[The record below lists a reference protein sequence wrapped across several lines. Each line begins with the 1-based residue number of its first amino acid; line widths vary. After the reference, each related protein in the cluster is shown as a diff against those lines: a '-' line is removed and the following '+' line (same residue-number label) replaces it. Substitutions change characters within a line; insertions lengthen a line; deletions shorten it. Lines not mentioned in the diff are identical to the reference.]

1 MDSSLIGVI
10 IGGSLSIIGLII
22 QKHYDAKNL
31 EKNRHEEKKL
41 RQFELKRKAY
51 ENFFMT
57 FSQYR
62 DSLILDFSPVVSATC
77 LLTLYG
83 NATIREKA
91 ARCCLLR
98 YGEFANKVGW
108 RRQIFK
114 NNFNDPNKV
123 GQFLNDPTTSA
134 PKEVVILLDEL
145 HGAIIRDVQAYFD
158 ES

>member
-1 MDSSLIGVI
+1 MDSNLIGVI

-51 ENFFMT
+51 ENFLMT

-91 ARCCLLR
+91 ARCCLLLMD
-98 YGEFANKVGW
+98 W
-108 RRQIFK
+108 RTQIFK

>member
-1 MDSSLIGVI
+1 M
-10 IGGSLSIIGLII
+10 
-22 QKHYDAKNL
+22 QKIS
-31 EKNRHEEKKL
+31 KNRHEEKKL

-91 ARCCLLR
+91 ARCCLLLMD
-98 YGEFANKVGW
+98 W
-108 RRQIFK
+108 RTQIFK

>member
-51 ENFFMT
+51 ENFLMT

-91 ARCCLLR
+91 ARCCLLLMD
-98 YGEFANKVGW
+98 W
-108 RRQIFK
+108 RTQIFK

>member
-1 MDSSLIGVI
+1 MDTTLIGVI

-51 ENFFMT
+51 ENFLMT

-62 DSLILDFSPVVSATC
+62 DSLILDFSPVVSAIC

-91 ARCCLLR
+91 ARCCLLLMD
-98 YGEFANKVGW
+98 W
-108 RRQIFK
+108 RTQIFK

-134 PKEVVILLDEL
+134 PKEVVLLLDEL
-145 HGAIIRDVQAYFD
+145 HWAVIRDVQAYFD

>member
-1 MDSSLIGVI
+1 MDTTLIGVI

-22 QKHYDAKNL
+22 QKHYDARNL

-51 ENFFMT
+51 ENFLMT

-83 NATIREKA
+83 NTTIREKA
-91 ARCCLLR
+91 ARCCLLLMD
-98 YGEFANKVGW
+98 W
-108 RRQIFK
+108 RTQIFK

-123 GQFLNDPTTSA
+123 GQFFKRSYNVGTKRSSY
-134 PKEVVILLDEL
+134 
-145 HGAIIRDVQAYFD
+145 IIR
-158 ES
+158 

>member
-1 MDSSLIGVI
+1 M
-10 IGGSLSIIGLII
+10 
-22 QKHYDAKNL
+22 QKISK
-31 EKNRHEEKKL
+31 KNRHEEKKL

-91 ARCCLLR
+91 ARCCLLLMD
-98 YGEFANKVGW
+98 W
-108 RRQIFK
+108 RTQIFK

>member
-91 ARCCLLR
+91 ARCCLLLMD
-98 YGEFANKVGW
+98 W
-108 RRQIFK
+108 RTQIFK

-158 ES
+158 ESQT

>member
-1 MDSSLIGVI
+1 MDTTLIGVI

-22 QKHYDAKNL
+22 QKHYDARNL

-41 RQFELKRKAY
+41 RQFKLKRKAY
-51 ENFFMT
+51 ENFLMT

-62 DSLILDFSPVVSATC
+62 DSLILDFSPVVSAIC

-91 ARCCLLR
+91 ARCCLLLMD
-98 YGEFANKVGW
+98 W
-108 RRQIFK
+108 RTQIFK

-123 GQFLNDPTTSA
+123 EQFLNDPTTSA
-134 PKEVVILLDEL
+134 PKDVVILLDEL
-145 HGAIIRDVQAYFD
+145 HGAIIRDIQAYFD

>member
-1 MDSSLIGVI
+1 MDTTLIGVI
-10 IGGSLSIIGLII
+10 IGGGLSIIGLII
-22 QKHYDAKNL
+22 QKHYDARNL

-41 RQFELKRKAY
+41 RQFKLKRKAY
-51 ENFFMT
+51 ENFLMT

-62 DSLILDFSPVVSATC
+62 DSLILDFSPVVSAIC

-91 ARCCLLR
+91 ARCCLLLMD
-98 YGEFANKVGW
+98 W
-108 RRQIFK
+108 RTQIFK

-123 GQFLNDPTTSA
+123 EQFLNDPTTSA

-145 HGAIIRDVQAYFD
+145 HGAIIRDIQAYFD

>member
-1 MDSSLIGVI
+1 
-10 IGGSLSIIGLII
+10 
-22 QKHYDAKNL
+22 
-31 EKNRHEEKKL
+31 
-41 RQFELKRKAY
+41 
-51 ENFFMT
+51 MT

-62 DSLILDFSPVVSATC
+62 DSLILDFSPVVSAIC

-91 ARCCLLR
+91 ARCCLLLMD
-98 YGEFANKVGW
+98 W
-108 RRQIFK
+108 RTQIFK

-134 PKEVVILLDEL
+134 PKEVVLLLDEL
-145 HGAIIRDVQAYFD
+145 HWAIIRDVQAYFD

>member
-1 MDSSLIGVI
+1 MDTTLIGVI

-51 ENFFMT
+51 ENFLMT

-62 DSLILDFSPVVSATC
+62 DSLILDFSPVVSAIC

-91 ARCCLLR
+91 ARCCLLLMD
-98 YGEFANKVGW
+98 W
-108 RRQIFK
+108 RTQIFK

-134 PKEVVILLDEL
+134 PKEVVLLLDEL
-145 HGAIIRDVQAYFD
+145 HWAIIRDVQAYFD

>member
-91 ARCCLLR
+91 ARYCLLR
-98 YGEFANKVGW
+98 HSSCCDA
-108 RRQIFK
+108 RQ
-114 NNFNDPNKV
+114 NF
-123 GQFLNDPTTSA
+123 
-134 PKEVVILLDEL
+134 L
-145 HGAIIRDVQAYFD
+145 HGNCRVLASMPTLAEQDLPQL
-158 ES
+158 S

>member
-91 ARCCLLR
+91 ARCCLLLMD
-98 YGEFANKVGW
+98 W
-108 RRQIFK
+108 RTQIFK

-123 GQFLNDPTTSA
+123 GQFF
-134 PKEVVILLDEL
+134 
-145 HGAIIRDVQAYFD
+145 GFF
-158 ES
+158 

>member
-1 MDSSLIGVI
+1 MNSSLIGVI

-51 ENFFMT
+51 ENFLMT

-91 ARCCLLR
+91 ARCCLLLMD
-98 YGEFANKVGW
+98 W
-108 RRQIFK
+108 RTQIFK

>member
-91 ARCCLLR
+91 ARCCLLLMD
-98 YGEFANKVGW
+98 W
-108 RRQIFK
+108 RTQIFK

>member
-51 ENFFMT
+51 ENFLMT

-91 ARCCLLR
+91 ARCCLLLMD
-98 YGEFANKVGW
+98 W
-108 RRQIFK
+108 RTQIFK

-123 GQFLNDPTTSA
+123 GQFLNAPTTSA

>member
-1 MDSSLIGVI
+1 MDTTLIGVI

-22 QKHYDAKNL
+22 QKHYDARNL

-41 RQFELKRKAY
+41 RQFKLKRKAY
-51 ENFFMT
+51 ENFLMT

-62 DSLILDFSPVVSATC
+62 DSLILDFSPVVSAIC

-91 ARCCLLR
+91 ARCCLLLMD
-98 YGEFANKVGW
+98 W
-108 RRQIFK
+108 RTQIFK

-145 HGAIIRDVQAYFD
+145 HGEIIRDVQAYFD

>member
-1 MDSSLIGVI
+1 M
-10 IGGSLSIIGLII
+10 
-22 QKHYDAKNL
+22 QKISK
-31 EKNRHEEKKL
+31 KNRHEEKKL

-51 ENFFMT
+51 ENFLMT

-91 ARCCLLR
+91 ARCCLLLMD
-98 YGEFANKVGW
+98 W
-108 RRQIFK
+108 RTQIFK

>member
-1 MDSSLIGVI
+1 MDTTLIGVI
-10 IGGSLSIIGLII
+10 IGGGLSIIGLII

-51 ENFFMT
+51 ENFLMT

-62 DSLILDFSPVVSATC
+62 DSLILDFSPVVSAIC

-91 ARCCLLR
+91 ARCCLLLMD
-98 YGEFANKVGW
+98 W
-108 RRQIFK
+108 RTQIFK

-134 PKEVVILLDEL
+134 PKEVVLLLDEL
-145 HGAIIRDVQAYFD
+145 HWAIIRDVQAYFD

>member
-51 ENFFMT
+51 ENFLMT

-91 ARCCLLR
+91 ARCCLLLMDGR
-98 YGEFANKVGW
+98 T
-108 RRQIFK
+108 QIYN
-114 NNFNDPNKV
+114 NNFNDPNTV
-123 GQFLNDPTTSA
+123 GQFLHDPTTSA

>member
-1 MDSSLIGVI
+1 MDTTLIGVI
-10 IGGSLSIIGLII
+10 IGGSLSIFSLII

-51 ENFFMT
+51 ENFLMT

-62 DSLILDFSPVVSATC
+62 DSLILDFSPVVSAIC

-91 ARCCLLR
+91 ARCCLLLMD
-98 YGEFANKVGW
+98 W
-108 RRQIFK
+108 RTQIFK

-134 PKEVVILLDEL
+134 PKEVVLLLDEL
-145 HGAIIRDVQAYFD
+145 HWAIIRDVQAYFD